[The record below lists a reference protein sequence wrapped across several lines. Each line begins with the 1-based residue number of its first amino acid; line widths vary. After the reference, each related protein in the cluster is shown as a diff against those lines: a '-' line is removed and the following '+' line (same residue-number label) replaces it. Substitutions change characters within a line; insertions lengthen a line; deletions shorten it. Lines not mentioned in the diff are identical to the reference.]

1 MNEKKYSPAPWVHTG
16 NKIYTGFLP
25 FENEIATVKCG
36 PNRPECMESARLIA
50 AAPNLL
56 DVLAH
61 LVRLAR
67 DPDYSEREAD
77 DVLDRA
83 DALLTRLGVQL

>member
-1 MNEKKYSPAPWVHTG
+1 M
-16 NKIYTGFLP
+16 
-25 FENEIATVKCG
+25 IADINDV
-36 PNRPECMESARLIA
+36 RLRDA
-50 AAPNLL
+50 ASELIE
-56 DVLAH
+56 VLAH

-83 DALLTRLGVQL
+83 EALLTRLGVQL